1 MTNDEIIDMA
11 EKVTADFEGR
21 NFYRYADE
29 KWAIDFARLVAK
41 RKREEIELEMK
52 GEKDVAQNIGMADIV
67 ERLRFQTR
75 YAKGLVPVTMF
86 EAADEIKKL
95 RHEIAVM
102 THGIEVE
109 IERLRQVCRD
119 AYEVYAGS
127 EGIPLPETA
136 AEAYLYQ
143 LLMTM
148 KDEIR
153 RGLK

>member
-1 MTNDEIIDMA
+1 MKDKTLLEVHAEQVERDCAEIDRAVA
-11 EKVTADFEGR
+11 EP
-21 NFYRYADE
+21 
-29 KWAIDFARLVAK
+29 L
-41 RKREEIELEMK
+41 
-52 GEKDVAQNIGMADIV
+52 DIV

-109 IERLRQVCRD
+109 NEILRQILRD

-136 AEAYLYQ
+136 AEAYLYE